1 VVVGFDRT
9 PRLDNLV
16 TVRLSLFWV
25 STWVPLLWVST
36 WVPLLG
42 FQVENSSQQNAFAI
56 RTALVLV
63 TDEQGVPLQGLGQE
77 DFEIAETGVR
87 RDVVEVVGDGAGQE
101 IFLLVDTG
109 AGFREGIPSLRKG
122 IEAFAAKL
130 REPHEVLLADF
141 GGGVHHLAGP
151 TSDPSVLARAA
162 GRLAAGMEGTF
173 LLDAIAHVCSGVTAS
188 QPDAE
193 SPVVVIVTSLTPDAS
208 STPMEEAYRL
218 GKESQALFYVFLY
231 DPLYQASYDER
242 RAHMEEFLK
251 ALAEGSG
258 GGFMKVQA
266 PSTLPDRLGA
276 LGTELV
282 RPFYRVSFLTEVEPR
297 TVLEQLSVNV
307 AKQGAKALLIRLLRE
322 EQIVLSR
329 RPEEPS
335 Q

>member
-1 VVVGFDRT
+1 MSAFKSKLKTGSEEFKAAAAQMRAQVADLNQKLAQVRT
-9 PRLDNLV
+9 GGDAAARERHHSRGKLP
-16 TVRLSLFWV
+16 VRARIGK
-25 STWVPLLWVST
+25 LL
-36 WVPLLG
+36 
-42 FQVENSSQQNAFAI
+42 
-56 RTALVLV
+56 
-63 TDEQGVPLQGLGQE
+63 
-77 DFEIAETGVR
+77 
-87 RDVVEVVGDGAGQE
+87 
-101 IFLLVDTG
+101 DTG

-151 TSDPSVLARAA
+151 TSDPYMLARAA
-162 GRLAAGMEGTF
+162 GRLVAGMEGTF

-258 GGFMKVQA
+258 GGFMKVHA